1 MLVPLETLPGWPEA
15 QDPTWLQT
23 LGLLV
28 LVPVVIA
35 GVIALLAHGP
45 SLARASKGGGMVQT
59 KDPLWLGAGPAQNK
73 EIAQEPQARE
83 QGGAS
88 VQW

>member
-15 QDPTWLQT
+15 QDPTFLQT

-28 LVPVVIA
+28 AIPVGIA
-35 GVIALLAHGP
+35 LVIALLAFGP
-45 SLARASKGGGMVQT
+45 SLARANKGGMVQA
-59 KDPLWLGAGPAQNK
+59 KDPLWLGAGPAQSK
-73 EIAQEPQARE
+73 ELAQGTEKKE

>member
-15 QDPTWLQT
+15 QDPTALQT

-28 LVPVVIA
+28 LIPLGVSL
-35 GVIALLAHGP
+35 VIALLAFGP
-45 SLARASKGGGMVQT
+45 SLTRANKGGGMVQT
-59 KDPLWLGAGPAQNK
+59 RDPLWLGAGPAQNK
-73 EIAQEPQARE
+73 ELAKTPETDD

-88 VQW
+88 AQW

>member
-1 MLVPLETLPGWPEA
+1 MLVPLETLSGWPEA

-28 LVPVVIA
+28 LIPVAISA
-35 GVIALLAHGP
+35 VIALLAYGP
-45 SLARASKGGGMVQT
+45 SLARASKGGGMVEA
-59 KDPLWLGAGPAQNK
+59 KDPLWLGAGQAPSK
-73 EIAQEPQARE
+73 EIAKTPETHQ

>member
-1 MLVPLETLPGWPEA
+1 MLVPLETLSGWPEA

-23 LGLLV
+23 LGLLIV
-28 LVPVVIA
+28 IPVAISA
-35 GVIALLAHGP
+35 VIALLAHGP

-73 EIAQEPQARE
+73 ELAKAPETRD